1 MKVIREYYSQAD
13 MPEMFLNSKIAMFE
27 KHLDIAKE
35 FEAWIKTGEY
45 KIDGVS
51 EQGYTAKD
59 LSEISPF
66 LDGEG
71 AFSLLIQLRENPNKA
86 LKKIKNKDSFYT
98 IK

>member
-13 MPEMFLNSKIAMFE
+13 MPEMLLNSKIAMFE

-45 KIDGVS
+45 KIDGIS

-86 LKKIKNKDSFYT
+86 LKKIKNKDSYYT